1 MNETNANLILCDFAQ
16 VTDGKLTIVGGGW
29 NEIHVLGHPFS
40 VAALIEVPW
49 SAQGRR
55 HEVLLE
61 LLDEDGYPVMND
73 ELGVPVRVEA
83 LLEINEGDTTPERM
97 GVSVNVPFACMFPP
111 LPLKAG
117 RRYVWQLSV
126 DGTSNTGWRAAF
138 LVNRD
143 A

>member
-1 MNETNANLILCDFAQ
+1 MNETTANLILCDFAQ

-40 VAALIEVPW
+40 VAAIIEVPW
-49 SAQGRR
+49 SAKSVSY
-55 HEVLLE
+55 EVLLE

-73 ELGVPVRVEA
+73 ELGVPIRVDA
-83 LLEINEGDTTPERM
+83 LIEINEGDTTPERM

-111 LPLKAG
+111 LPLLGG

-126 DGTSNTGWRAAF
+126 NGASSGSWRAAF